1 MTGAV
6 RSSPTRSI
14 LLTALALLLA
24 ASQTR
29 AEAAQPPVL
38 DVAGES
44 GTVQVR
50 GAVRY
55 RLALSSV
62 RIVRELACYD
72 DPLLCAGSQG
82 VVAGREI
89 DASTLRHELSV
100 DLRLGL
106 LRGVELRIE
115 APMVL
120 GDQTGLDYAKGVGP
134 DNTRVGNGLLAL
146 PQDGP
151 SRSGLGD
158 MTFGVRLAPL
168 QTDYDGLRPTLVLDL
183 SYTAPTGGGPLAG
196 SANPGSGMHQ
206 IGVGVDAGVRALPWL
221 EPYIGLFGLFRLGA
235 DSEAF
240 LTGFA
245 TQRLEH
251 PGEIIGGRVGAGFT
265 LWEDT
270 FQDAVALL
278 VVEGNARHTGDGRA
292 ATVLFDGL
300 GTSPCTEDQ
309 SCHLNEHVATGLP
322 TNGVTDEEGHAR
334 LGGSVTLVYRPVE
347 VFQLELELGL
357 GYTTGHALT
366 YGEPGMD
373 LDDSGTVDEQNSAGL
388 SELSP
393 LYVPEID
400 QLGNRLLARGSL
412 ELGLGVSMSGR
423 F

>member
-1 MTGAV
+1 V
-6 RSSPTRSI
+6 RKPTTLFS
-14 LLTALALLLA
+14 LTAAAIGLLLA
-24 ASQTR
+24 FPGR

-38 DVAGES
+38 DVAGAS

-50 GAVRY
+50 GAIRY
-55 RLALSSV
+55 RLAHSSV

-72 DPLLCAGSQG
+72 DPMLCAGSQG
-82 VVAGREI
+82 IVAGREV
-89 DASTLRHELSV
+89 DASKLRHTLTA

-106 LRGVELRIE
+106 VRGVELRIE

-151 SRSGLGD
+151 SRSGFGD

-168 QTDYDGLRPTLVLDL
+168 QTDYEGLSPTLVLDL
-183 SYTAPTGGGPLAG
+183 HYTAPTGSGPLAG
-196 SANPGSGMHQ
+196 SGNPGSGMHQ
-206 IGVGVDAGVRALPWL
+206 VGVGVDAGVKALPWL
-221 EPYIGLFGLFRLGA
+221 EPYVGLFGLFRLAA

-270 FQDAVALL
+270 FQDAAALL

-300 GTSPCTEDQ
+300 GTSPCTEDAA
-309 SCHLNEHVATGLP
+309 CHVNENIATGLP
-322 TNGVTDEEGHAR
+322 TNGITDEEGHAR
-334 LGGSVTLVYRPVE
+334 IGGSVALVYRPVK

-357 GYTTGHALT
+357 GYTTGHTLT

-373 LDDSGTVDEQNSAGL
+373 LDSSGTVDEQNSQGL

-412 ELGLGVSMSGR
+412 ELGLAVSMSGR